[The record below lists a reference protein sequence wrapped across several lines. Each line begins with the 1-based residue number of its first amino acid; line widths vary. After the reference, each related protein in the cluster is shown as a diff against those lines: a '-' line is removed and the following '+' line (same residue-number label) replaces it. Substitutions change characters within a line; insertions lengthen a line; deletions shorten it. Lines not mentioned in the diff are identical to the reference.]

1 MRESLPR
8 TGRELSSKPDS
19 IFRTG
24 LLLLGG
30 LHVLRS
36 TTVLTNGNIALCFV
50 LSSEM
55 ENRWRT
61 VYWVTNLYL
70 EEVMEPSASCDLRSF
85 VLVLAVRCL
94 EWCPEKYC
102 VYVLGRFDLFGRSWE
117 NCVSR

>member
-19 IFRTG
+19 IFKTG

-36 TTVLTNGNIALCFV
+36 TTVLTNWNIALCFV

-55 ENRWRT
+55 EKR
-61 VYWVTNLYL
+61 
-70 EEVMEPSASCDLRSF
+70 
-85 VLVLAVRCL
+85 
-94 EWCPEKYC
+94 
-102 VYVLGRFDLFGRSWE
+102 
-117 NCVSR
+117 